1 MHDWLVG
8 WLYVGLIVLKLLSGN
23 APTSCHSRQR
33 PPDFHKVKTF
43 MQAKQ
48 KQSKS
53 ERKNQAAAV
62 ESEKAKVK
70 ERLLALDAFRRNQN
84 PSQNEVYNY
93 LIFHLSISIAKKV
106 EAL

>member
-1 MHDWLVG
+1 
-8 WLYVGLIVLKLLSGN
+8 
-23 APTSCHSRQR
+23 
-33 PPDFHKVKTF
+33 

-62 ESEKAKVK
+62 QSEKAKVK

-84 PSQNEVYNY
+84 PGQKGVC
-93 LIFHLSISIAKKV
+93 IFFSFF
-106 EAL
+106 

>member
-1 MHDWLVG
+1 
-8 WLYVGLIVLKLLSGN
+8 
-23 APTSCHSRQR
+23 
-33 PPDFHKVKTF
+33 

-93 LIFHLSISIAKKV
+93 LESYRAILSMIAPRIIIFKNPSDRTAYFRKTSWND
-106 EAL
+106 